1 MFDHYNRIA
10 ICRESAQDFRQLVHI
25 CKMKSGCRFV
35 QNVHCLPSA
44 SPAQFSCKLD
54 PLCFTAGKGCR
65 RLAKTNIRKSYI
77 VKCLHFSTDTRYI
90 FKEMKRLFY
99 RHIQNI
105 INAFSFIFYLQCLTV
120 VAFSAAYL
128 TRHIYIRKEMHL
140 NLDDSIS
147 ATRFTASAL
156 DVKAESSFF
165 IAFRLRIRGC
175 RKQLPDQV
183 EYSGICRRIGSWRP
197 SDWRLVNVDHFV
209 QHFQSFNP
217 LMLSRN
223 HTGTV

>member
-1 MFDHYNRIA
+1 M
-10 ICRESAQDFRQLVHI
+10 HI

-175 RKQLPDQV
+175 RKQIPDQV